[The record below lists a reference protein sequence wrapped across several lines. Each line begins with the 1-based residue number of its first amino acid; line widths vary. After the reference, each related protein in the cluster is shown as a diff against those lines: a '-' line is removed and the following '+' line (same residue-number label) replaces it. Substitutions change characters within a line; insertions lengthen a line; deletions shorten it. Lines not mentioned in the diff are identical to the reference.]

1 MKKTMI
7 ALAAVAAVG
16 SASAQ
21 VALTGGISFA
31 WIKDIQSRTDGS
43 AAKSLV
49 NSSAYIDIDATEDLG
64 GGVKVAG
71 HMEFNQDGGWAS
83 RAYADTKSL
92 MVSTPMATLLLANT
106 RSGGNQAAGL
116 VAPGTGA
123 LWEGAFDV
131 GNVISRTGIDT
142 AKLMVPVTSAFTA
155 SIAYVEANTATIVPN
170 AYNGAPFGFGYGDGA
185 GTPASTTYTLGATYA
200 VSGLKVVGQ
209 YNISSLTEDMK
220 SLLKAANNGVDD
232 PRLTSYDLS
241 VVYDAGVAKLGFSYD
256 SPRRTKLNGTD
267 EAAMLF
273 GVSVP
278 LNAVA
283 SLGANYALRDK
294 NNFLQLG
301 AKYDLSKRTDLQAA
315 YGTYTTA
322 GKGLPNGDLVQDT
335 WTVRLSHAF

>member
-83 RAYADTKSL
+83 HAYADTKSL
-92 MVSTPMATLLLANT
+92 VVSTPMATLLFANA

-116 VAPGTGA
+116 VAPGAGA

-131 GNVISRTGIDT
+131 GNVITRTGIDT
-142 AKLMVPVTSAFTA
+142 AKLSVPVSSSFTA
-155 SIAYVEANTATIVPN
+155 SIAYVEGNNTTPVTN
-170 AYNGAPFGFGYGDGA
+170 NYDGGKFGFGYGDGA
-185 GTPASTTYTLGATYA
+185 QTPATSTFTLGGTYVA
-200 VSGLKVVGQ
+200 SGLKVVGQ
-209 YNISSLTEDMK
+209 YNMTSATEDFK
-220 SLLKAANNGVDD
+220 TALKALKVDD

-256 SPRRTKLNGTD
+256 SARRAKQNGTD

-278 LNAVA
+278 M
-283 SLGANYALRDK
+283 GALSVGGNYAVRDK

-322 GKGLPNGDLVQDT
+322 GKGLPTGDLVQDT

>member
-64 GGVKVAG
+64 GGVKAAG

-83 RAYADTKSL
+83 GAYADSKSIV
-92 MVSTPMATLLLANT
+92 VSTPMATLSLANA

-131 GNVISRTGIDT
+131 GNVITRTGIDT
-142 AKLMVPVTSAFTA
+142 AKLSVPVTSAFTA
-155 SIAYVEANTATIVPN
+155 SIAYVEAYNTTPVPN
-170 AYNGAPFGFGYGDGA
+170 AYDGSKFGFGYGDGA
-185 GTPASTTYTLGATYA
+185 QTPQTSTYTLGATYA
-200 VSGLKVVGQ
+200 ASGLKVVGQ
-209 YNISSLTEDMK
+209 YNISTATEGFK
-220 SLLKAANNGVDD
+220 TALKGLGVDD

-256 SPRRTKLNGTD
+256 SARRAKQNGTD

-278 LNAVA
+278 LNAAA
-283 SLGANYALRDK
+283 SVGANYALRDK
-294 NNFLQLG
+294 NNFFQLG
-301 AKYDLSKRTDLQAA
+301 GKYELSKRTDVQAA
-315 YGTYTTA
+315 YGSYTTA
-322 GKGLPNGDLVQDT
+322 GKGLPTGDLVQDT